1 MVEVLSWTD
10 WMLFKL
16 CLEQTLNFQCGHS
29 FSKLKAPPLMSNSKR
44 LAAIFILIQLLT
56 SHQHKQMIVLAIQ
69 KPNARVGTFSLWFLG
84 CFIWFLDWVY
94 GSCDDGTWTEWTSR
108 DDPAD
113 GLDDESVWKY
123 RDLDG
128 VNICDGNAPTSTEA
142 RVINTQEDYTE
153 TGQTLSINPATGLT
167 CQDVAGGQT
176 CEDYEVRFCCPWTHF
191 SLHFHFAIEES
202 IFYHLIS
209 LLLKKSWTVSL

>member
-1 MVEVLSWTD
+1 MRTF
-10 WMLFKL
+10 LFKTQGSSAD
-16 CLEQTLNFQCGHS
+16 EQQQTISCDLYLDPVADVPSTQADDCTCYSEAECPGKNFQ
-29 FSKLKAPPLMSNSKR
+29 PLIS
-44 LAAIFILIQLLT
+44 
-56 SHQHKQMIVLAIQ
+56 
-69 KPNARVGTFSLWFLG
+69 LG
-84 CFIWFLDWVY
+84 CFIEYLDWVY

-167 CQDVAGGQT
+167 CQDVDGGQT
-176 CEDYEVRFCCPWTHF
+176 CEDYEVRFCCP
-191 SLHFHFAIEES
+191 
-202 IFYHLIS
+202 
-209 LLLKKSWTVSL
+209 